1 MKGTMRLFSRK
12 SKWDRLWD
20 AVADTL
26 AEGGDSR
33 LTKVTLGVV
42 GSVVAAT
49 AASAAIS
56 AVRRSDEK

>member
-1 MKGTMRLFSRK
+1 MRLFSRK
-12 SKWDRLWD
+12 SKWERLLD
-20 AVADTL
+20 TVVDTL

-33 LTKVTLGVV
+33 LAKVALGVV
-42 GSVVAAT
+42 GGVAAAT

>member
-1 MKGTMRLFSRK
+1 MRLFSRK
-12 SKWDRLWD
+12 SKWERFLDT
-20 AVADTL
+20 VVDTL

-33 LTKVTLGVV
+33 LTKVALSVV
-42 GSVVAAT
+42 GGVAAAT